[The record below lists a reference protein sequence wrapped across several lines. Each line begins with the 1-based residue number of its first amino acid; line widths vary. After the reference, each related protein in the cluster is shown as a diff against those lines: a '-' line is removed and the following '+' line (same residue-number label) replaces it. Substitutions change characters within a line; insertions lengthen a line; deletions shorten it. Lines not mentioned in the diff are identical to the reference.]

1 MKHLPFVIALAGA
14 GLMATVGAAQAQASS
29 AQASSPPPKRTPP
42 PASRQAAPPAAEAP
56 RGDTPVHKFF
66 QSWGRGMDKAGEALD
81 KVPKPDK
88 RWPGKAN
95 TQRPPD
101 TSPKGDPYSSP

>member
-1 MKHLPFVIALAGA
+1 MKHLPYVIALAGA

-29 AQASSPPPKRTPP
+29 PPAKRTPP
-42 PASRQAAPPAAEAP
+42 PASRQVAPPPAAEAP

>member
-1 MKHLPFVIALAGA
+1 MKRLPFVIALAGA
-14 GLMATVGAAQAQASS
+14 GLMATVGAAPAQASS
-29 AQASSPPPKRTPP
+29 TPPKRTPP
-42 PASRQAAPPAAEAP
+42 PVSRQAAPPPAAEAP

>member
-1 MKHLPFVIALAGA
+1 MKRLPFLIALAGA
-14 GLMATVGAAQAQASS
+14 GLMATVGAAPAQASS
-29 AQASSPPPKRTPP
+29 TPPKRTPP
-42 PASRQAAPPAAEAP
+42 PAAEAA

>member
-1 MKHLPFVIALAGA
+1 MKHLPFVIALASA
-14 GLMATVGAAQAQASS
+14 GLMAAAGTAHAQASS
-29 AQASSPPPKRTPP
+29 APSKRTPP
-42 PASRQAAPPAAEAP
+42 PASRQAAPPQPAETP
-56 RGDTPVHKFF
+56 SGDTRVHKFF
-66 QSWGRGMDKAGEALD
+66 QAWGRGMDKAGNALD

-101 TSPKGDPYSSP
+101 TSPNGDPYSSP

>member
-29 AQASSPPPKRTPP
+29 PPPKRTPP
-42 PASRQAAPPAAEAP
+42 PASRQAAPPPAAEAP